1 MMRRM
6 TALLACMIFFW
17 SIVPSEA
24 AKISCVGHSGVFT
37 REQAKI
43 NWPLGRM
50 PVANVTCTTGFLNGQ
65 IFKGDY
71 EKVATL
77 LEANRPFL
85 NIFALDSPGG
95 DVDDALKIG
104 RLLRKHL
111 VETWAPIPFPI
122 GGALVVP
129 GVVAGD
135 EKLVSLCSGPGC
147 TCASACAL
155 IWFGGVARVGTV
167 GLHRPSTGD
176 PVFRQLSPSNASTG
190 YRREVEDIV
199 AYLDEM
205 EVPKSIVESMVN
217 TSSDDLRWVGAV
229 NEGLDRPPSIAE
241 WEDATCGRLRVDNA
255 FERVSCVSR
264 LLSVHRD
271 LNVTLDAAWKYF
283 MLGVMIF
290 FSIWLIVRLLK
301 ISRATIPAEAAQGS
315 HRPDL
320 EQGIAAALGRHSA
333 QIIKPGAIKRRQLI
347 LTVACVLGVGVFA
360 IYHALGPAAADY
372 QAIADLLSHPT
383 ASLFGVLLPTVTFA
397 PFAYWMAGRILR
409 RRMKACE
416 HCARLIKS
424 SAAICRYCGHA
435 VAPAVQAEA
444 PLGSS
449 AASAQGQ
456 EPDPGRLELYKPA
469 NGSRARRKSW
479 RAAPGTCASRRSFRS
494 AP

>member
-1 MMRRM
+1 
-6 TALLACMIFFW
+6 
-17 SIVPSEA
+17 
-24 AKISCVGHSGVFT
+24 
-37 REQAKI
+37 
-43 NWPLGRM
+43 M
-50 PVANVTCTTGFLNGQ
+50 PVANVTCTTGFLSGQ

-71 EKVATL
+71 EKVAAL

-85 NIFALDSPGG
+85 NVFALDSPGG

-147 TCASACAL
+147 NCASACAL

-176 PVFRQLSPSNASTG
+176 PVFRQMSPSNASTG
-190 YRREVEDIV
+190 YRREVDDIV

-229 NEGLDRPPSIAE
+229 NEGLDRPYSIAE
-241 WEDATCGRLRVDNA
+241 WEDATCGRQRVDNA
-255 FERVSCVSR
+255 FERVSCVSH

-283 MLGVMIF
+283 MLGAMIF
-290 FSIWLIVRLLK
+290 FSIWLVIRLLK
-301 ISRATIPAEAAQGS
+301 MSRAPVTAKAAQGS
-315 HRPDL
+315 YRPDL
-320 EQGIAAALGRHSA
+320 AKGIAALAGPSA
-333 QIIKPGAIKRRQLI
+333 PIMKPRGIRRQQLI
-347 LTVACVLGVGVFA
+347 LTVPCVLGVGVFA
-360 IYHALGPAAADY
+360 IYHALGPAATDY

-383 ASLFGVLLPTVTFA
+383 PSLFGVLLPTVAFA
-397 PFAYWMAGRILR
+397 PFAYWVAGRILR
-409 RRMKACE
+409 RRLKACE

-424 SAAICRYCGHA
+424 RAATCRYCGHG
-435 VAPAVQAEA
+435 VAPAGQAEA
-444 PLGSS
+444 PVGSS

-456 EPDPGRLELYKPA
+456 EPDPGRLELYKA
-469 NGSRARRKSW
+469 ADGTRARRKSW
-479 RAAPGTCASRRSFRS
+479 RAAPGTCTSRRSYRS

>member
-24 AKISCVGHSGVFT
+24 AKISCVGHAGVFT

-50 PVANVTCTTGFLNGQ
+50 PVANVTCTTGYLSGQ

-77 LEANRPFL
+77 LAANQPFL
-85 NIFALDSPGG
+85 NVFALDSPGG
-95 DVDDALKIG
+95 DVDEALKIG
-104 RLLRKHL
+104 RLLRRDL
-111 VETWAPIPFPI
+111 IETWAPIPFPI

-147 TCASACAL
+147 NCASACAL

-176 PVFRQLSPSNASTG
+176 PVFRQLSPSSASSG

-199 AYLDEM
+199 GYLDEM

-229 NEGLDRPPSIAE
+229 NEGLDRPYSIAE
-241 WEDATCGRLRVDNA
+241 WEDATCGRQRVDNA

-271 LNVTLDAAWKYF
+271 LNVTLDVAWRYF
-283 MLGVMIF
+283 MLGAMIF
-290 FSIWLIVRLLK
+290 FSIWLIIRLLK
-301 ISRATIPAEAAQGS
+301 MSRAPVTAKAAQGS
-315 HRPDL
+315 YRPDL
-320 EQGIAAALGRHSA
+320 AKGIAPLARPPAP
-333 QIIKPGAIKRRQLI
+333 IMKPRAIRRRQLI
-347 LTVACVLGVGVFA
+347 LTVPCVLGVGVFA
-360 IYHALGPAAADY
+360 IYHALGPAANDY
-372 QAIADLLSHPT
+372 QAIADFLSHPT
-383 ASLFGVLLPTVTFA
+383 PSLFGALLPTVAFA
-397 PFAYWMAGRILR
+397 PFAYWVAGRILR
-409 RRMKACE
+409 RRLKACE

-424 SAAICRYCGHA
+424 RAAICRYCGHG
-435 VAPAVQAEA
+435 VAPAGQAEA

-449 AASAQGQ
+449 AASAQRQ
-456 EPDPGRLELYKPA
+456 EPDPSRLELYKA
-469 NGSRARRKSW
+469 ADGSRARRKSW
-479 RAAPGTCASRRSFRS
+479 RAAPGTCTSRRSYRS